1 MLICTHVL
9 SLCRGRSLGSDEG
22 FLETHSLFQQKLRQ
36 ALVPDYDLEDYPD
49 FEASSGLEDFPDFD
63 TSNEVLDAAKST
75 LEMMKNVQEGSADSD
90 SDFSAGL
97 GFNNLLLLGAA
108 SVLTVLILALMV
120 CVCNW
125 IDCARCRKNAKDLC
139 ADTKEPDDWCH
150 LDNSMTTGP
159 VQFVGG
165 RRLLD
170 GSSLS
175 LSGPGLGQSKRM
187 ETGV

>member
-1 MLICTHVL
+1 M
-9 SLCRGRSLGSDEG
+9 LCRGRSLGSDEG

-63 TSNEVLDAAKST
+63 TSNELLDAAKST
-75 LEMMKNVQEGSADSD
+75 LEQMRNVQAGTSDDSD
-90 SDFSAGL
+90 SDFAGGL
-97 GFNNLLLLGAA
+97 DFNNLLLLGAA
-108 SVLTVLILALMV
+108 SVLTVLILALLT
-120 CVCNW
+120 CLCNW
-125 IDCARCRKNAKDLC
+125 LDCARCRKNVKDLC
-139 ADTKEPDDWCH
+139 SDTKEPEDWCH

-159 VQFVGG
+159 VHFVGG

-175 LSGPGLGQSKRM
+175 LAGPGLGQTKRM